1 MIFRIKRTVLILC
14 LCPFALVWASQP
26 KYVGLTE
33 VWAYLM
39 DGEERFYTPDLPV
52 TDIGYFGAGI
62 GRYGNL
68 VGVPDRDKLAN
79 SPARIHLVVAEV
91 SGNYGLSHFIL
102 NPDYGV
108 RDRFIEEI
116 LYAMNDFDG
125 LQIDFESVTS
135 RDSENFLNFLEIL
148 KDGIGNKTL
157 SVAVPAR
164 TKRLKNDAYD
174 YKELSRIADRIIIMA
189 YDEHWSGS
197 RPGPVASF
205 PWSKSVALYA
215 LRYIS
220 SSKLIMGLP
229 FYGRAWADRSTSRA
243 LKYSTLQE
251 LIAEKEIPPEAFEE
265 SQGVGHFDYQET
277 VNISVYFDN
286 AITTLNRLSLYQS
299 LGVKNAAFWRLGQE
313 DDRVWEYILLENK
326 DNPRE

>member
-14 LCPFALVWASQP
+14 LCPLALVWASQP

-108 RDRFIEEI
+108 RDRFIE
-116 LYAMNDFDG
+116 F
-125 LQIDFESVTS
+125 
-135 RDSENFLNFLEIL
+135 ENFELL
-148 KDGIGNKTL
+148 
-157 SVAVPAR
+157 
-164 TKRLKNDAYD
+164 AY
-174 YKELSRIADRIIIMA
+174 KA
-189 YDEHWSGS
+189 EHS
-197 RPGPVASF
+197 PDIV
-205 PWSKSVALYA
+205 K
-215 LRYIS
+215 S
-220 SSKLIMGLP
+220 SSFDVSMDK
-229 FYGRAWADRSTSRA
+229 AAAATAD
-243 LKYSTLQE
+243 
-251 LIAEKEIPPEAFEE
+251 
-265 SQGVGHFDYQET
+265 V
-277 VNISVYFDN
+277 
-286 AITTLNRLSLYQS
+286 
-299 LGVKNAAFWRLGQE
+299 
-313 DDRVWEYILLENK
+313 
-326 DNPRE
+326 

>member
-1 MIFRIKRTVLILC
+1 
-14 LCPFALVWASQP
+14 
-26 KYVGLTE
+26 
-33 VWAYLM
+33 M

-125 LQIDFESVTS
+125 LQIDFESVTP

-148 KDGIGNKTL
+148 KDGKKT
-157 SVAVPAR
+157 
-164 TKRLKNDAYD
+164 T
-174 YKELSRIADRIIIMA
+174 
-189 YDEHWSGS
+189 
-197 RPGPVASF
+197 
-205 PWSKSVALYA
+205 
-215 LRYIS
+215 
-220 SSKLIMGLP
+220 
-229 FYGRAWADRSTSRA
+229 
-243 LKYSTLQE
+243 
-251 LIAEKEIPPEAFEE
+251 
-265 SQGVGHFDYQET
+265 
-277 VNISVYFDN
+277 
-286 AITTLNRLSLYQS
+286 
-299 LGVKNAAFWRLGQE
+299 
-313 DDRVWEYILLENK
+313 
-326 DNPRE
+326 